1 MYNCW
6 YGEDHQ
12 IDLFFKFSEN
22 NCLYCKKQ
30 QKKTK
35 TQWSIFPKSFSPN
48 VCLFHLC
55 FISFS
60 LSGSYNHVTD
70 EAVLQTDDSIVE
82 EDGDHGLHHYSKV
95 SYLIINSK

>member
-1 MYNCW
+1 M
-6 YGEDHQ
+6 
-12 IDLFFKFSEN
+12 F
-22 NCLYCKKQ
+22 
-30 QKKTK
+30 KKTPK
-35 TQWSIFPKSFSPN
+35 KGIGIFPKSFNPN

-70 EAVLQTDDSIVE
+70 EAVLQTDDSIGE
-82 EDGDHGLHHYSKV
+82 EDGDHSLHHYNKV